1 MCFFRPFGAWAL
13 QRQEE
18 RIALKN
24 WQKMWPTHVKGG
36 SGGTKSEVPEMATNY
51 LRRGTHSDF
60 VEKFIAAK
68 QLAREKKKQLKQE
81 RAKLRAQRK
90 REAAG
95 SREAEVVKN
104 YMRNLANTK
113 REEKKRKRKAK
124 LLERQYLRNNEV
136 KMEREESRRMRIEEL
151 KSAQV

>member
-24 WQKMWPTHVKGG
+24 WQKIWPTHVKGG
-36 SGGTKSEVPEMATNY
+36 SGGIKSEVPEMATNY

-68 QLAREKKKQLKQE
+68 QLAREKKGQLKQE
-81 RAKLRAQRK
+81 RAKMRAQRK
-90 REAAG
+90 REVG
-95 SREAEVVKN
+95 SREAEVVEN
-104 YMRNLANTK
+104 YMRKLANTK
-113 REEKKRKRKAK
+113 REEKKRKMKAK
-124 LLERQYLRNNEV
+124 LLERQYLKINEL
-136 KMEREESRRMRIEEL
+136 KMEREESRRLRIEEL

>member
-18 RIALKN
+18 RIAFKN

-36 SGGTKSEVPEMATNY
+36 GGGTKSEVPEMATNY
-51 LRRGTHSDF
+51 LRKGTHSDF

-68 QLAREKKKQLKQE
+68 QLAREKEKQLKQE
-81 RAKLRAQRK
+81 RAELRAQRK
-90 REAAG
+90 REVG
-95 SREAEVVKN
+95 CREAEVVKK
-104 YMRNLANTK
+104 YMRKLANTK

-124 LLERQYLRNNEV
+124 HLERQYLRNNEV